1 MMDKLADLLNRPFI
15 RFALSGGLAAAAN
28 ILSRMALSQLTNY
41 SAAIVIAYLIGMTT
55 AYVLMKLFVFERSGR
70 SVQTEYLRFGLVNLV
85 ALVQVWGVS
94 FCLARLLFPW
104 LKFDFH
110 PETVAHVIGVLS
122 PIATSYFLHK
132 YFTFSSRRSSDV

>member
-28 ILSRMALSQLTNY
+28 ILSRMALSQITNY

-55 AYVLMKLFVFERSGR
+55 AYALMKLFVFEKSGR

-85 ALVQVWGVS
+85 ALVQVWAVS
-94 FCLARLLFPW
+94 LGLARLVFPW
-104 LKFDFH
+104 IDFSFH
-110 PETVAHVIGVLS
+110 AETVAHVIGVLS
-122 PIATSYFLHK
+122 PIATSYFMHK
-132 YFTFSSRRSSDV
+132 YFTFSKQDQ